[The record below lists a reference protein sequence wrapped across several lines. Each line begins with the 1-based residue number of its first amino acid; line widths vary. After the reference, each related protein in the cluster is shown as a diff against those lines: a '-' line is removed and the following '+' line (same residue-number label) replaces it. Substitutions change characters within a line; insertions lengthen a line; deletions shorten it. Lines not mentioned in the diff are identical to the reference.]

1 MYKLRKESGQG
12 LWDSVFGGV
21 WLVRTVKSTEAK
33 GWLKRLEAIGDF
45 TESKGLL
52 ADQETKD

>member
-1 MYKLRKESGQG
+1 
-12 LWDSVFGGV
+12 VFGGV

-45 TESKGLL
+45 TESKGWL